1 MVDTESYYTKS
12 ALATRPSLG
21 GINDITAG
29 GVTDCLCHVCLK
41 FRDRTQA
48 KVSPFVSYDGIY
60 PEVTK
65 GLTAHQYFLCSDRI
79 TAYVLKARSWRKQYP
94 SLAIYVQALHAR
106 AANRT

>member
-1 MVDTESYYTKS
+1 MVDTETYYSKS
-12 ALATRPSLG
+12 TLATRPSLG

-65 GLTAHQYFLCSDRI
+65 ALTAHQYSLCSDRI
-79 TAYVLKARSWRKQYP
+79 TAYVLKVRSWRKQHP
-94 SLAIYVQALHAR
+94 SLEIYVQTLHAR
-106 AANRT
+106 AANRV